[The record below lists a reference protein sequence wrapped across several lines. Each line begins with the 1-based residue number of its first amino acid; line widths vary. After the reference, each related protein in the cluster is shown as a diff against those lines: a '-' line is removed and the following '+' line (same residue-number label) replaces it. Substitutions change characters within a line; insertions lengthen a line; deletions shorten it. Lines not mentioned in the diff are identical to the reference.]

1 MPATFRGA
9 PITAE
14 DGAEFRIIQVEPEA
28 VATHSNVSL
37 YQRVCAGYFRIRL
50 SSLVKTSRGTYAFSD
65 ATRTSRDFMYLRI
78 TTCHGEKSPCR
89 SSANYVER
97 SNQSMEP
104 TAIWRYISFVMTS
117 FPYSA
122 VTHPVTRGSSS
133 CSRWAATSTIS
144 SFIS

>member
-9 PITAE
+9 PITTE
-14 DGAEFRIIQVEPEA
+14 DGAEFRIIQIQPEA
-28 VATHSNVSL
+28 VATPQQRQSL
-37 YQRVCAGYFRIRL
+37 PEGMCWIFRL
-50 SSLVKTSRGTYAFSD
+50 SSLVKTSRGTNAFSD

-104 TAIWRYISFVMTS
+104 TAIWRYISFVILRFLT
-117 FPYSA
+117 PQ
-122 VTHPVTRGSSS
+122 
-133 CSRWAATSTIS
+133 
-144 SFIS
+144 